1 MKIKVASAELTLRRW
16 GKVQEEG
23 LIIVLNEKEE
33 RAGFVVHEVIVTVAA
48 RPVAASTT
56 CERYV
61 KKYEEVPFMK
71 SIVFD

>member
-16 GKVQEEG
+16 
-23 LIIVLNEKEE
+23 VLNEKEE